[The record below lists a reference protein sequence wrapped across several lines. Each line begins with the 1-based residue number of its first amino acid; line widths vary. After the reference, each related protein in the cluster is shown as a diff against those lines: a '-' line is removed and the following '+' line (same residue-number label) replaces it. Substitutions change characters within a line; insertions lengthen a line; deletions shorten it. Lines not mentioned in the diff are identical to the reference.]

1 MSGPA
6 ITVKDVWRGALPE
19 GTELLAG
26 GGGLER
32 RVEWA
37 CALRTRPP
45 AFDAVKG
52 GEIAFVPV
60 RSIKMLD
67 ERLDLPQVMTSFA
80 EKGGVAVAVLGAVS
94 ADSIDVAD
102 RLVMPLLRLPD
113 AQHIADAHHGCVRFI
128 LDQRAL
134 LHERA
139 QELQSSLMQLALS
152 GAGAPVIVDSLAEV
166 TKLDALWL
174 DAHGTVCHTAGR
186 APDAAAAVATAHVPA
201 LRRWGDTIAMLAAD
215 PPVRELEGAAGD
227 PGMLASPIPGRQGVA
242 GYVAV
247 VGPPVQL
254 DQVARM
260 ATARAASA
268 CAIELDRERA
278 VTETRDR
285 LEGEFIESLLVGSYT
300 SEDAALERALR
311 LGLDLS
317 KPFAVASARGSRTD
331 PGFEDTALRAVR
343 SLVAHRGVNALV
355 SGHAGSVCLI
365 LLLEAF
371 ADETSLSRLVE
382 AMRAE
387 CARAAQDTGTSLG
400 IGRPHTGVV
409 GVRTSFREAE
419 QALAMGRRVLGP
431 GRVVSFADLG
441 LHRLLF
447 AVSGQQELADFY
459 EDTVGPLVAYDRRT
473 GADLM
478 ATLDAFFLCLGS
490 PTETAQRMHL
500 HRNTVLYRLRR
511 IEEIGGLKLDDAA
524 TRLNLQLCLRIRDV
538 LHVSDQRGAPASPAS
553 RADFVRLAQA

>member
-6 ITVKDVWRGALPE
+6 ITVKDVWRGALPD

-26 GGGLER
+26 GGGLGR

-80 EKGGVAVAVLGAVS
+80 EKGGVAVAVLGAVP
-94 ADSIDVAD
+94 ADGIDVAD

-113 AQHIADAHHGCVRFI
+113 PVHIADAHHACVRFI

-139 QELQSSLMQLALS
+139 QELQTVLMQLALS
-152 GAGAPVIVDSLAEV
+152 GAGAPVIVDRLAEV
-166 TKLDALWL
+166 TQLDAVWL
-174 DAHGTVCHTAGR
+174 DASGTVRHSAGTDS
-186 APDAAAAVATAHVPA
+186 AGGAAVATAQAPA

-215 PPVRELEGAAGD
+215 PPVRELENLGD
-227 PGMLASPIPGRQGVA
+227 GPDMLASPIPGRQGVA
-242 GYVAV
+242 GYIAV
-247 VGPPVQL
+247 VGAAPQL

-260 ATARAASA
+260 ATSRAASA

-285 LEGEFIESLLVGSYT
+285 LEGEFIESLLAGSYS
-300 SEDAALERALR
+300 SEEAALERARR
-311 LGLDLS
+311 LGIDLGR
-317 KPFAVASARGSRTD
+317 PFAVVSLRGSRPD
-331 PGFEDTALRAVR
+331 SGFESAALRAVR
-343 SLVAHRGVNALV
+343 SLVGHRDV
-355 SGHAGSVCLI
+355 SAVISSHAGAVCLI
-365 LLLEAF
+365 VVLESF
-371 ADETSLSRLVE
+371 DEASLRRLVQTV
-382 AMRAE
+382 RAE
-387 CARAAQDTGTSLG
+387 CAAVTQDPETSLG
-400 IGRPHTGVV
+400 VGRPHTGVV
-409 GVRTSFREAE
+409 GVRASFREAE

-447 AVSGQQELADFY
+447 AVSGQPELGDFF
-459 EDTVGPLVAYDRRT
+459 EDTVGPLVDYDRRT

-490 PTETAQRMHL
+490 PTETAHRMHL

-511 IEEIGGLKLDDAA
+511 IEEVGGLKLDDAA

-538 LHVSDQRGAPASPAS
+538 LHVSDQRPLSPAS
-553 RADFVRLAQA
+553 RAAG

>member
-80 EKGGVAVAVLGAVS
+80 EKGGVAIAVLGDAS
-94 ADSIDVAD
+94 AESIDVAD

-113 AQHIADAHHGCVRFI
+113 AMHIADAHHACVRFI

-139 QELQSSLMQLALS
+139 QELQTVLMQLALS
-152 GAGAPVIVDSLAEV
+152 GAGAPVIVERLAEV
-166 TKLDALWL
+166 TKLDAVWL
-174 DAHGTVCHTAGR
+174 NAQGSVCHATGAH
-186 APDAAAAVATAHVPA
+186 AEAASQAAAAQAPA

-215 PPVRELEGAAGD
+215 PPVRELETESDERGL
-227 PGMLASPIPGRQGVA
+227 LASPIPGRQGVA

-247 VGPPVQL
+247 VGPPAQL

-260 ATARAASA
+260 ATSRAASA

-285 LEGEFIESLLVGSYT
+285 LEGEFIESLVAGSYT
-300 SEDAALERALR
+300 SEDAALERAQR

-317 KPFAVASARGSRTD
+317 RPFAVVSARGSRPDST
-331 PGFEDTALRAVR
+331 FEDAALRAVR
-343 SLVAHRGVNALV
+343 NLIAHRGVNALI
-355 SGHAGSVCLI
+355 SGHAGAVCLI
-365 LLLEAF
+365 LMLETF
-371 ADETSLSRLVE
+371 DETSLGRLVE
-382 AMRAE
+382 TILGE
-387 CARAAQDTGTSLG
+387 CVRVTQDTGTSLG
-400 IGRPHTGVV
+400 VGRPHTGVV
-409 GVRTSFREAE
+409 GIRTSFREAE
-419 QALAMGRRVLGP
+419 QALAMGRRVVGP

-447 AVSGQQELADFY
+447 AVSGQPELADFY
-459 EDTVGPLVAYDRRT
+459 EDTVGPLVEYDRRT

-478 ATLDAFFLCLGS
+478 ATLDAFFGALGS

-511 IEEIGGLKLDDAA
+511 VEEIGRLKLDDAP

-538 LHVSDQRGAPASPAS
+538 LHISDQRPVGSATRAAS
-553 RADFVRLAQA
+553 

>member
-19 GTELLAG
+19 GTDLISG

-80 EKGGVAVAVLGAVS
+80 EKGGVAVVVLGAVS
-94 ADSIDVAD
+94 PESIDVAD
-102 RLVMPLLRLPD
+102 RLVMPLLRMPD
-113 AQHIADAHHGCVRFI
+113 TVHIADAHHACVRFI

-139 QELQSSLMQLALS
+139 QELQTVLMQLALS
-152 GAGAPVIVDSLAEV
+152 GAGAQVIVERLADV
-166 TKLDALWL
+166 TRLDAVWL
-174 DAHGTVCHTAGR
+174 DAQGAVCHAAGPG
-186 APDAAAAVATAHVPA
+186 ADEAGAVATSQTAS

-215 PPVRELEGAAGD
+215 PPVRELDAEDGG
-227 PGMLASPIPGRQGVA
+227 PGMLASPIPGRHGVA

-247 VGPPVQL
+247 VGPPMQL

-260 ATARAASA
+260 ATSRAASA

-285 LEGEFIESLLVGSYT
+285 LEGEFIESLLAGTYT
-300 SEDAALERALR
+300 SEDAALERAQR
-311 LGLDLS
+311 LGLDLT
-317 KPFAVASARGSRTD
+317 KPYAVVSVRASRVDAA
-331 PGFEDTALRAVR
+331 FEETALRAAR
-343 SLVAHRGVNALV
+343 GLVAHRSLNALI
-355 SGHAGSVCLI
+355 SRHAGAVCLI
-365 LLLEAF
+365 LVLESF
-371 ADETSLSRLVE
+371 DEPTLSRLV
-382 AMRAE
+382 ATIRAE
-387 CARAAQDTGTSLG
+387 CARATDDAGTSLG
-400 IGRPHTGVV
+400 VGRPHTGVV
-409 GVRTSFREAE
+409 GIRTSFREAE
-419 QALAMGRRVLGP
+419 QALAMGRRVLGS

-447 AVSGQQELADFY
+447 ALAHQPELADFY
-459 EDTVGPLVAYDRRT
+459 EDTVGPLVDYDRRT

-478 ATLDAFFLCLGS
+478 ATLDSFFNSLGS

-511 IEEIGGLKLDDAA
+511 IEDIGGLKLTDAG

-538 LHVSDQRGAPASPAS
+538 VHVSEQPREP
-553 RADFVRLAQA
+553 RARAAG

>member
-113 AQHIADAHHGCVRFI
+113 PVHIADAHHACVRFI

-134 LHERA
+134 LHERS

-152 GAGAPVIVDSLAEV
+152 GAGAPVIVDSLADV
-166 TKLDALWL
+166 TGLGALWL
-174 DAHGTVCHTAGR
+174 DAHGTVCHSAGP
-186 APDAAAAVATAHVPA
+186 APAEAVALATAQVPA

-215 PPVRELEGAAGD
+215 PPVRELDGETGG

-247 VGPPVQL
+247 VGPPQKL

-285 LEGEFIESLLVGSYT
+285 LEGEFIESLLAGSYT
-300 SEDAALERALR
+300 SEDAALERAQR

-317 KPFAVASARGSRTD
+317 APFAVATARGSRGD
-331 PGFEDTALRAVR
+331 SGFEEAALHAVR
-343 SLVAHRGVNALV
+343 NMVAHRGVNALV
-355 SGHAGSVCLI
+355 SGHAGAVCVI

-371 ADETSLSRLVE
+371 DETSLDRLVE
-382 AMRAE
+382 AVQAE
-387 CARAAQDTGTSLG
+387 CARVTQDTGTSLG

-409 GVRTSFREAE
+409 GVRASFREAE

-447 AVSGQQELADFY
+447 AVSSQPELADFY
-459 EDTVGPLVAYDRRT
+459 EDTVGPLVAYDKRT

-524 TRLNLQLCLRIRDV
+524 TRLNLHLCLRIRDV
-538 LHVSDQRGAPASPAS
+538 LHVSDQRVIPGAPSS
-553 RADFVRLAQA
+553 RPDFVRLAQA

>member
-19 GTELLAG
+19 GTELIAG

-94 ADSIDVAD
+94 AESIDVAD
-102 RLVMPLLRLPD
+102 RLVMPLLRMPD
-113 AQHIADAHHGCVRFI
+113 PVHIADAHHACVRFI

-139 QELQSSLMQLALS
+139 QELQTVLMQLALS
-152 GAGAPVIVDSLAEV
+152 GAGAPVIVDRLAEV
-166 TKLDALWL
+166 TRLDAVWL
-174 DAHGTVCHTAGR
+174 DSQGAVCHTAGEG
-186 APDAAAAVATAHVPA
+186 AQDTAAVATSHAAA

-215 PPVRELEGAAGD
+215 PPVREFDAENGG
-227 PGMLASPIPGRQGVA
+227 PGMLASTIPGRQGVA

-247 VGPPVQL
+247 VGSPAQL

-260 ATARAASA
+260 ATSRAASA

-285 LEGEFIESLLVGSYT
+285 LEGEFIESLLAGTYT
-300 SEDAALERALR
+300 SEEAALERAQR
-311 LGLDLS
+311 LGLDLTT
-317 KPFAVASARGSRTD
+317 PFAVVSIRGSRPD
-331 PGFEDTALRAVR
+331 VAFEETALRATR
-343 SLVAHRGVNALV
+343 SLVALRGLNAVV
-355 SGHAGSVCLI
+355 SGHAAAVCLI
-365 LLLEAF
+365 LLLESF
-371 ADETSLSRLVE
+371 DEPSLSRLV
-382 AMRAE
+382 ATIRTE
-387 CARAAQDTGTSLG
+387 CAHATDDSGTSLG
-400 IGRPHTGVV
+400 VGRPHTGVV
-409 GVRTSFREAE
+409 GIRTSFREAE
-419 QALAMGRRVLGP
+419 QALAMGRRVLGS

-447 AVSGQQELADFY
+447 SVAHQPELADFY
-459 EDTVGPLVAYDRRT
+459 EDNVGPLVDYDRRT

-478 ATLDAFFLCLGS
+478 ATLDYFFLCLGS
-490 PTETAQRMHL
+490 PTETSQRMHL

-511 IEEIGGLKLDDAA
+511 IEEIAGLKLDDAA

-538 LHVSDQRGAPASPAS
+538 LHVSDQRGAVPT
-553 RADFVRLAQA
+553 RAAG

>member
-1 MSGPA
+1 MTGPS

-19 GTELLAG
+19 GTQLLAG
-26 GGGLER
+26 GAGLER

-52 GEIAFVPV
+52 GEIAFIPV
-60 RSIKMLD
+60 RSIRMLD

-80 EKGGVAVAVLGAVS
+80 EKGGVAVAVLGDVS
-94 ADSIDVAD
+94 AESIDVAD

-113 AQHIADAHHGCVRFI
+113 PVHIADAHHACVRFI

-139 QELQSSLMQLALS
+139 QQLQSVLMQLALS
-152 GAGAPVIVDSLAEV
+152 GAGAAVIVDRLAEV
-166 TKLDALWL
+166 TQLDAVWL
-174 DAHGTVCHTAGR
+174 DAEGAVCHTAGAGAER
-186 APDAAAAVATAHVPA
+186 AGATALHHAAA

-215 PPVRELEGAAGD
+215 PPVREFDGEDGE
-227 PGMLASPIPGRQGVA
+227 PGVLASPIPGRQGVA

-247 VGPPVQL
+247 AGSPVQL

-260 ATARAASA
+260 ATSRAASA

-285 LEGEFIESLLVGSYT
+285 LEGEFIESLLAGSYT
-300 SEDAALERALR
+300 SEEAALERAQR
-311 LGLDLS
+311 LGVDLNR
-317 KPFAVASARGSRTD
+317 PFAVVSVRGTHVD
-331 PGFEDTALRAVR
+331 AAFEEAALRAVR
-343 SLVAHRGVNALV
+343 GLVAHRGMSALV
-355 SGHAGSVCLI
+355 SAHAGAVCVI
-365 LLLEAF
+365 LLLHSG
-371 ADETSLSRLVE
+371 DETSLARLVE
-382 AMRAE
+382 TIRAE
-387 CARAAQDTGTSLG
+387 CSQVTQDAGTSLG
-400 IGRPHTGVV
+400 VGRPHSGVP
-409 GVRTSFREAE
+409 GIRTSFREAE
-419 QALAMGRRVLGP
+419 QALGMGRRVLGA
-431 GRVVSFADLG
+431 GRSVSFADLG

-447 AVSGQQELADFY
+447 AIANQPELADFY
-459 EDTVGPLVAYDRRT
+459 EDTVGPLAAYDRRT

-478 ATLDAFFLCLGS
+478 ATLDAFFLCHGS

-524 TRLNLQLCLRIRDV
+524 TRLNLHLCLRIRDV
-538 LHVSDQRGAPASPAS
+538 LHVSDQRPATAVA
-553 RADFVRLAQA
+553 RAAG

>member
-67 ERLDLPQVMTSFA
+67 ERLDLSQVMTSFA
-80 EKGGVAVAVLGAVS
+80 EKGGVAIAVLGDAS
-94 ADSIDVAD
+94 AESIDVAD

-113 AQHIADAHHGCVRFI
+113 AMHIADAHHACVRFI

-139 QELQSSLMQLALS
+139 QELQTVLMQLALS
-152 GAGAPVIVDSLAEV
+152 GAGAPVMVDRLAEV
-166 TKLDALWL
+166 TRLDAVWL
-174 DAHGTVCHTAGR
+174 DAQGSVCHASG
-186 APDAAAAVATAHVPA
+186 AHAEAASQAAAAQAPA

-215 PPVRELEGAAGD
+215 PPVREFDTEGADTAV
-227 PGMLASPIPGRQGVA
+227 LASPIPGRQGVA

-247 VGPPVQL
+247 VGPPLQL

-260 ATARAASA
+260 ATSRAASA

-285 LEGEFIESLLVGSYT
+285 LEGEFIESLLAGSYT
-300 SEDAALERALR
+300 SEDAALERAQR

-317 KPFAVASARGSRTD
+317 RPFAVVSARGSRPD
-331 PGFEDTALRAVR
+331 SGFEDAALRAVR
-343 SLVAHRGVNALV
+343 NLVAHRGVSALI
-355 SGHAGSVCLI
+355 SGHAGAVCLI
-365 LLLEAF
+365 LMLETF
-371 ADETSLSRLVE
+371 DETSLGRLVE
-382 AMRAE
+382 TILSE
-387 CARAAQDTGTSLG
+387 CARATQDSGTSLG
-400 IGRPHTGVV
+400 VGRPHTGVV
-409 GVRTSFREAE
+409 GIRASFREAE
-419 QALAMGRRVLGP
+419 QALAMGRRVVGP

-447 AVSGQQELADFY
+447 AVSSQPELADFY
-459 EDTVGPLVAYDRRT
+459 EDTVGPLVDYDRRT

-478 ATLDAFFLCLGS
+478 ATLDAFFAALGS

-511 IEEIGGLKLDDAA
+511 VEEIGHLKLDDAA

-538 LHVSDQRGAPASPAS
+538 LHVSDQRAVGSTT
-553 RADFVRLAQA
+553 RAAV

>member
-1 MSGPA
+1 MSGPV

-19 GTELLAG
+19 GTELIAG

-80 EKGGVAVAVLGAVS
+80 EKGGVAVVVLGAVS
-94 ADSIDVAD
+94 PESIDVAD
-102 RLVMPLLRLPD
+102 RLVMPLLRMPD
-113 AQHIADAHHGCVRFI
+113 PVHIADAHHACVRFI

-139 QELQSSLMQLALS
+139 QELQAVLMQLALS
-152 GAGAPVIVDSLAEV
+152 GAGASVIVDRLADV
-166 TKLDALWL
+166 TRLDAVWL
-174 DAHGTVCHTAGR
+174 DSQGVVRHTAGLEAS
-186 APDAAAAVATAHVPA
+186 APAAVATAQAPA
-201 LRRWGDTIAMLAAD
+201 VRRWGDTIAMLAAD
-215 PPVRELEGAAGD
+215 PPVREFDGEGDG
-227 PGMLASPIPGRQGVA
+227 PGLLASPIPGRVGVA

-247 VGPPVQL
+247 VGPPMQL

-260 ATARAASA
+260 ATSRAASA

-285 LEGEFIESLLVGSYT
+285 LEGEFIESLLAGTYT
-300 SEDAALERALR
+300 SEAAALERAQR

-317 KPFAVASARGSRTD
+317 RPFAVVSVRGARADTS
-331 PGFEDTALRAVR
+331 FEESALRAVR
-343 SLVAHRGVNALV
+343 TLIAHRGVNALV
-355 SGHAGSVCLI
+355 SGHAGAVCLI

-371 ADETSLSRLVE
+371 DEATLTRLVE
-382 AMRAE
+382 AIRTE
-387 CARAAQDTGTSLG
+387 CARVNEDPGASLG
-400 IGRPHTGVV
+400 VGRPHTGVV
-409 GVRTSFREAE
+409 GIRASFREAE
-419 QALAMGRRVLGP
+419 QALAMGRRVVGT

-447 AVSGQQELADFY
+447 SVASQPELADFY
-459 EDTVGPLVAYDRRT
+459 NVTVGPLVEYDHRT

-511 IEEIGGLKLDDAA
+511 IEEIGGLKLDDAS

-538 LHVSDQRGAPASPAS
+538 LHVSDANPRRVEARNAS
-553 RADFVRLAQA
+553 

>member
-19 GTELLAG
+19 GTQLVAG
-26 GGGLER
+26 GTGLER

-67 ERLDLPQVMTSFA
+67 ERLDLAQVMTSFA
-80 EKGGVAVAVLGAVS
+80 EKGGVAIAVLGDAS
-94 ADSIDVAD
+94 AESIDIAD

-113 AQHIADAHHGCVRFI
+113 TVHIADAHHACVRFI

-139 QELQSSLMQLALS
+139 QELQTVLMQLALS
-152 GAGAPVIVDSLAEV
+152 GAGAPVIVERLADV
-166 TKLDALWL
+166 TRLDAVWL
-174 DAHGTVCHTAGR
+174 DAQGAVCHAAGGD
-186 APDAAAAVATAHVPA
+186 ADGAAQIAAAQAPA

-215 PPVRELEGAAGD
+215 PPVRELDSENGD
-227 PGMLASPIPGRQGVA
+227 RGLLASPIPGRQGVA

-247 VGPPVQL
+247 VGPASQL

-260 ATARAASA
+260 ATSRAASA

-285 LEGEFIESLLVGSYT
+285 LEGEFIDSLLAGSYT

-311 LGLDLS
+311 LGLDLTR
-317 KPFAVASARGSRTD
+317 PFAVVSARGSRPD
-331 PGFEDTALRAVR
+331 ASFEDTSLRAVR
-343 SLVAHRGVNALV
+343 NLLAHRGVNALI
-355 SGHAGSVCLI
+355 SGHSGAVCVI
-365 LLLEAF
+365 LMLESF
-371 ADETSLSRLVE
+371 DETSLGRLVE
-382 AMRAE
+382 TILQE
-387 CARAAQDTGTSLG
+387 CARATLDSGTSLG
-400 IGRPHTGVV
+400 VGRPHTGVV
-409 GVRTSFREAE
+409 GIRTSFREAE
-419 QALAMGRRVLGP
+419 QALAMGRRVLGA

-447 AVSGQQELADFY
+447 AVSTQPELADFY
-459 EDTVGPLVAYDRRT
+459 EDTVGALVDYDRRT
-473 GADLM
+473 GGDLM
-478 ATLDAFFLCLGS
+478 ATLDAFFIALGS
-490 PTETAQRMHL
+490 PTETSQRMHL

-511 IEEIGGLKLDDAA
+511 IEEIGGLKLDDAS

-538 LHVSDQRGAPASPAS
+538 LHVSDQRPAGSAT
-553 RADFVRLAQA
+553 RAAG

>member
-1 MSGPA
+1 MAAILGPS

-19 GTELLAG
+19 GTQLLAG
-26 GGGLER
+26 GAGLER

-80 EKGGVAVAVLGAVS
+80 EKGGVALAVLGDAS
-94 ADSIDVAD
+94 AESIDIAD

-113 AQHIADAHHGCVRFI
+113 TVHIADAHHECVRFI

-139 QELQSSLMQLALS
+139 QELQGSLMQLALS
-152 GAGAPVIVDSLAEV
+152 GAGAAVIVDHLAEV
-166 TKLDALWL
+166 TTLDAVWL
-174 DAHGTVCHTAGR
+174 DTNGAACHAAGHD
-186 APDAAAAVATAHVPA
+186 AQAAAAEATEHSGA

-215 PPVRELEGAAGD
+215 PPVREFERDGSERGV
-227 PGMLASPIPGRQGVA
+227 LASPIPGRHGVA

-247 VGPPVQL
+247 VGPPARL
-254 DQVARM
+254 DQVARL
-260 ATARAASA
+260 AASRAASA

-300 SEDAALERALR
+300 SEEAALERAQR
-311 LGLDLS
+311 LGVDLS
-317 KPFAVASARGSRTD
+317 RPFAVVSVRGSTSD
-331 PGFEDTALRAVR
+331 PTFEDAALRAAR
-343 SLVAHRGVNALV
+343 GLVAHRGLSALV
-355 SGHAGSVCLI
+355 STHAGAVCLI
-365 LLLEAF
+365 LLLRSG
-371 ADETSLSRLVE
+371 DETSMGRLVE
-382 AMRAE
+382 MIRTE
-387 CARAAQDTGTSLG
+387 AAQVTQDAATSLG
-400 IGRPHTGVV
+400 VGRPHTGVA
-409 GVRTSFREAE
+409 GIRMSFREAE
-419 QALAMGRRVLGP
+419 QALVMGRRLLGP
-431 GRVVSFADLG
+431 GRSVSFADLG

-447 AVSGQQELADFY
+447 AVANQPELADFY
-459 EDTVGPLVAYDRRT
+459 DDIVGPLVDYDRRT

-511 IEEIGGLKLDDAA
+511 IEEIGALKLDDASI
-524 TRLNLQLCLRIRDV
+524 RLNLQLCLRIRDV
-538 LHVSDQRGAPASPAS
+538 LHVSDPRQRRAEARSAS
-553 RADFVRLAQA
+553 

>member
-6 ITVKDVWRGALPE
+6 ITVKDVWRGALPD

-67 ERLDLPQVMTSFA
+67 ERLDLPQVMASFA
-80 EKGGVAVAVLGAVS
+80 EKGGVAIAVLGDAS
-94 ADSIDVAD
+94 AESIDVAD

-113 AQHIADAHHGCVRFI
+113 AMHIADAHHACVRFI

-139 QELQSSLMQLALS
+139 QELQTVLMQLALS
-152 GAGAPVIVDSLAEV
+152 GAGTPMIVDRLADV
-166 TKLDALWL
+166 TQLDAVWL
-174 DAHGTVCHTAGR
+174 DAQGSACHASG
-186 APDAAAAVATAHVPA
+186 AHAEAASQAAAAQAPA
-201 LRRWGDTIAMLAAD
+201 LRRWGDTITMLAAD
-215 PPVRELEGAAGD
+215 PPVRELDFEGDDRGL
-227 PGMLASPIPGRQGVA
+227 LASPIPGRHGVA

-247 VGPPVQL
+247 VGPPAQL

-260 ATARAASA
+260 ATSRAASA
-268 CAIELDRERA
+268 CAIDLDRERA

-285 LEGEFIESLLVGSYT
+285 LEGEFIESLLAGSYT
-300 SEDAALERALR
+300 SEDAALERAQR

-317 KPFAVASARGSRTD
+317 RPFAVVSARGSRPDAT
-331 PGFEDTALRAVR
+331 FEDAGLRAVR
-343 SLVAHRGVNALV
+343 NLTAHRGVSALI
-355 SGHAGSVCLI
+355 SGHSGAVCLI
-365 LLLEAF
+365 LMLETF
-371 ADETSLSRLVE
+371 DETSLGRLVE
-382 AMRAE
+382 AILTECVRAT
-387 CARAAQDTGTSLG
+387 QDPGTSLG
-400 IGRPHTGVV
+400 VGRPHTGVV
-409 GVRTSFREAE
+409 GIRASFREAE
-419 QALAMGRRVLGP
+419 QALAMGRRVVGP

-447 AVSGQQELADFY
+447 AVSGQPELADFY
-459 EDTVGPLVAYDRRT
+459 EDTVGPLVDYDRRT
-473 GADLM
+473 GAELM
-478 ATLDAFFLCLGS
+478 ATLDAFFAALGS

-511 IEEIGGLKLDDAA
+511 VEEIGRLKLVDAP

-538 LHVSDQRGAPASPAS
+538 LHVSDQRPVNSAT
-553 RADFVRLAQA
+553 RAAV

>member
-1 MSGPA
+1 MSGPV

-19 GTELLAG
+19 GTELIAG

-80 EKGGVAVAVLGAVS
+80 EKGGVAVVVLGAVS
-94 ADSIDVAD
+94 PESIDVAD
-102 RLVMPLLRLPD
+102 RLVMPLLRMPD
-113 AQHIADAHHGCVRFI
+113 PVHIADAHHACVRFI

-139 QELQSSLMQLALS
+139 QELQAVLMQLALS
-152 GAGAPVIVDSLAEV
+152 GAGASVIVDRLADV
-166 TKLDALWL
+166 TRLDAVWL
-174 DAHGTVCHTAGR
+174 DSQGVVRHTAGLEAS
-186 APDAAAAVATAHVPA
+186 APAAVATAQAPA
-201 LRRWGDTIAMLAAD
+201 VRRWGDTIAMLAAD
-215 PPVRELEGAAGD
+215 PPVREFDGEGDG
-227 PGMLASPIPGRQGVA
+227 PGLLASPIPGRVGVA

-247 VGPPVQL
+247 VGPPMQL

-260 ATARAASA
+260 ATSRAASA

-285 LEGEFIESLLVGSYT
+285 LEGEFIESLLAGTYT
-300 SEDAALERALR
+300 SEAAALERAQR

-317 KPFAVASARGSRTD
+317 RPFAVVSVRGARADTS
-331 PGFEDTALRAVR
+331 FEESALRAVR
-343 SLVAHRGVNALV
+343 TLIAHRGVNALV
-355 SGHAGSVCLI
+355 SGHAGAVCLI

-371 ADETSLSRLVE
+371 DEATLTRLVE
-382 AMRAE
+382 AIRTE
-387 CARAAQDTGTSLG
+387 CARVNEDPGASLG
-400 IGRPHTGVV
+400 VGRPHTGVV
-409 GVRTSFREAE
+409 GIRASFREAE
-419 QALAMGRRVLGP
+419 QALAMGRRVVGT

-447 AVSGQQELADFY
+447 SVASQPELADFY
-459 EDTVGPLVAYDRRT
+459 KDTVGPLVEYDHRT

-511 IEEIGGLKLDDAA
+511 IEEIGGLKLDDAS

-538 LHVSDQRGAPASPAS
+538 LHVSDANPRRVEARNAS
-553 RADFVRLAQA
+553 